1 MGGQTTGEDVNH
13 HADERGLEVEIQDKV
28 CVDVQQ
34 ATSCSS
40 FLSTSLTYCDPKL
53 LLWREMS
60 LK

>member
-1 MGGQTTGEDVNH
+1 MGGQTTGEEVNH
-13 HADERGLEVEIQDKV
+13 QADEGGLEVEIQDIV
-28 CVDVQQ
+28 CVDVQH

-40 FLSTSLTYCDPKL
+40 FLSTSSTYCDPKF

>member
-1 MGGQTTGEDVNH
+1 MGGQTTGEEVNH
-13 HADERGLEVEIQDKV
+13 HADERGSEVEIQDKV

-34 ATSCSS
+34 ATSCST
-40 FLSTSLTYCDPKL
+40 FPSTRSTYCDPKF